1 MRVNSPKSKV
11 QSRTHKAPG
20 NIVAMAL
27 TLVSLLLMLGAA
39 IGVMVMEGSKR
50 AQEMDRAVG
59 AYYMANAG
67 IEQQL
72 YAIRKENKTLTQIAS
87 SSSTYPGATK
97 WISTTGFDTP
107 ATKSFTTLG
116 QEQLAFVDL
125 FDPDN
130 ISSTANA
137 DRVTISW
144 QPGADCAAKGFVS
157 PDMEVGTAEWQISG
171 GTITWPTASA
181 NYTVWPFSVSPMA
194 ISPLDPAKAYRLRI
208 RPFKCGAS
216 NVQVAFYN
224 GAAQLNYPG
233 DIVLGSQGTYGRTT
247 QKLTVTMPRQDILSG
262 LFSYTVFS
270 QEALCKKVGSAGT
283 CP

>member
-1 MRVNSPKSKV
+1 MRAERTTYHV
-11 QSRTHKAPG
+11 QRTTYNVPG
-20 NIVAMAL
+20 NIVALAL

-50 AQEMDRAVG
+50 AQEMDRAIG

-72 YAIRKENKTLTQIAS
+72 YGIRKENKTLAQVAS
-87 SSSTYPGATK
+87 ASSTYPGATK

-107 ATKSFTTLG
+107 ATKTFTTLG

-144 QPGADCAAKGFVS
+144 QPGADCAAKGYAF

-171 GTITWPTASA
+171 GTITWPTATA
-181 NYTVWPFSVSPMA
+181 NYTIWPFSVSPMTV
-194 ISPLDPAKAYRLRI
+194 SPLDPAKAYRLRL

-216 NVQVAFYN
+216 NVQVTFWN
-224 GAAQLNYPG
+224 GAAQINYPG